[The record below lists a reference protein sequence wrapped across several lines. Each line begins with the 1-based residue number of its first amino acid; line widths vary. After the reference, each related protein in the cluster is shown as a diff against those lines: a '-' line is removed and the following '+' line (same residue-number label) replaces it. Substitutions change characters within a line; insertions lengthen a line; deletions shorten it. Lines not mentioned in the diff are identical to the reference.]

1 MFQIANRWEHSEYG
15 RRSLSKQVNYL
26 DANCMIL
33 LVVVRKCELVDV
45 RSKFHARSV
54 LKCTRTVLGL
64 HLAICLF
71 LVWSKLNMLGPY
83 SECT

>member
-1 MFQIANRWEHSEYG
+1 
-15 RRSLSKQVNYL
+15 
-26 DANCMIL
+26 MIL
-33 LVVVRKCELVDV
+33 SVVVRKCELVDV

-54 LKCTRTVLGL
+54 LGV
-64 HLAICLF
+64 HIAICLF